1 MLRKI
6 TILMATTLAVAVASI
21 ASAHS
26 KPNLVPAEQG
36 RPVDLVIALDVSGSM
51 SGLIESAKQ
60 RLWDV
65 VNELAQAQPQPDLRL
80 AILTYGNPDYGVETG
95 YVSVDMPFTR
105 DLDAVMQTLFSFGTN
120 GGDEYVS
127 RAVTTSVTSL
137 DWSSRPDAMKIL
149 FVAGNEAA
157 DQDPAVSVLQATQ
170 AAASKGIVVN
180 TIYCGGDGDE
190 DAPGWRNVA
199 AMTNGLYANIDMNA
213 AAVANIAT
221 PMDQE
226 LALLNQAL
234 NETYI
239 AYGAQG
245 GRYKANQ
252 VAQDSNAEAM
262 SLPSMAS
269 RTVAKAGALY
279 KNEDWDLVDAM
290 EAGKPIAEMEE
301 ENLPAEM
308 QAMDIEAREAYVK
321 ELAGRRDQMSAD
333 IEQLAKKRQAWIAL
347 ERERLAETGDEG
359 FDAVLIEGLRE
370 LARKKGFILEDSP

>member
-1 MLRKI
+1 MLRKL
-6 TILMATTLAVAVASI
+6 TILIATTLAVTIAGI
-21 ASAHS
+21 ASAQSH
-26 KPNLVPAEQG
+26 PIPLQTGQG

-80 AILTYGNPDYGVETG
+80 AILTYGNPAYGAETG
-95 YVSVDMPFTR
+95 YVSIDMPFTR
-105 DLDAVMQTLFSFGTN
+105 DLDAVMQTLFGFGTN

-127 RAVTTSVTSL
+127 RAVTTSVSSL

-157 DQDPAVSVLQATQ
+157 DQDPTVSVMQATHL
-170 AAASKGIVVN
+170 AASKGIVVN

-190 DAPGWRNVA
+190 IAAGWRNVA

-234 NETYI
+234 NETYV
-239 AYGAQG
+239 AFGEHG
-245 GRYKANQ
+245 GRFKANQ
-252 VAQDSNAEAM
+252 AAQDSNAEAM
-262 SLPSMAS
+262 SLPSAAS

-290 EAGKPIAEMEE
+290 RAGKPVAAIEE
-301 ENLPAEM
+301 EALPAEM
-308 QAMDIEAREAYVK
+308 QVMDIEAREEYVR
-321 ELAGRRDQMSAD
+321 ELAARRDQIAED
-333 IEQLAKKRQAWIAL
+333 IEQLAKKRQAYIAL
-347 ERERLAETGDEG
+347 ERERLANTGDEG
-359 FDAVLIEGLRE
+359 FDAALIEGLKE
-370 LARKKGFILEDSP
+370 LARKKGFTFVERS